1 MNELVVYSHIMDL
14 RKIKNWSGGIYLIF
28 VALMALV
35 FKSSPNSDLLIIIFF
50 ASAPFIL
57 VYTVLSTWF
66 FYKLIFYDIYK
77 RPEKIQPTEGYGCPK
92 CWDEYESHIEVC
104 VDCNLKLIDFSQIP
118 IPIDK

>member
-35 FKSSPNSDLLIIIFF
+35 FKSSPNSNLLIIIFF
-50 ASAPFIL
+50 SSAPFIL

-66 FYKLIFYDIYK
+66 FYKLIFYDNFK
-77 RPEKIQPTEGYGCPK
+77 RPEKVQPTEGYGCPK

-104 VDCNLKLIDFSQIP
+104 VDCNLNLIDFSQIP
-118 IPIDK
+118 TPIDK